1 MLANKLDLWG
11 YSSAGRALEWHSR
24 GQRFDPAYLHQ
35 KHRMHGVFFDMR
47 DFAILLRRSVAARTA
62 TRWRFALRVNSHASL
77 LRKRLRGTLPTPRLS
92 PPIGT
97 HPHRW
102 RFDWLGRV
110 FFFNSNLFIS
120 IPIQQYFMSRKSTID
135 RYMPSMYANFCFDFV
150 PNRWT
155 LCSCRDTLWPSSR

>member
-35 KHRMHGVFFDMR
+35 KHRMYGVFFDMR

-102 RFDWLGRV
+102 RFDWLGWV
-110 FFFNSNLFIS
+110 FFYNLSVPTSFS
-120 IPIQQYFMSRKSTID
+120 FYWGYTWHLQSFFDGLSSFTKSWKTIKQNKNKK
-135 RYMPSMYANFCFDFV
+135 RAQTSPHF
-150 PNRWT
+150 
-155 LCSCRDTLWPSSR
+155 LLK